1 MCMRA
6 QVHIFPQVCLKGA
19 ICKILV
25 GGRKGDIMTFIYFV
39 AEISTEVS
47 MLTS

>member
-1 MCMRA
+1 MSLDEQQKMY
-6 QVHIFPQVCLKGA
+6 QIFTVFIAKYIFDVVPLKY
-19 ICKILV
+19 C
-25 GGRKGDIMTFIYFV
+25 V